1 MIRKK
6 YDHVTKKILGL
17 TVCMNVAIASCAGV
31 AMPVSAETVT
41 DALPASGLN
50 MVRGSSGRAYETATQ
65 VNADNLTEDPDADIK
80 GDLDSLI
87 SDEKEEIVINTV
99 DDLLNMAH
107 EARLDTWSVNKIVR
121 LNNDISLEGQDF
133 LGIPTFGGIFDGRG
147 HTVSGLEMSDK
158 RSYMGFFLY
167 VQETGRIM
175 NLKVE
180 GHVSADNKE
189 FVLGGIA
196 ASNAGIIDSC
206 TFSGVA
212 AGGDYAGG
220 IAGINELSGQIT
232 GCKSSGYVSGS
243 HYTGGIAGEN
253 MGDISGCTNYSEIN
267 TTHREHTLS
276 VQNIKLETYVNS
288 ALDFDEDKVRENP
301 SVFGTIYDTGGI
313 AGMSIGVIRN
323 CTNEAKVGYEQV
335 GYNTGGIAGRQS
347 GYITG
352 CTNNGEILG
361 RKDVGGI
368 VGQAEPY
375 VALDMSQDIAARLNE
390 SIGELH
396 DLIDETLS
404 DLGDGSDTI
413 ASRLSMIKQFTGSAL
428 NDTRY
433 LADDTTNYLNGVTGS
448 VNEAFSRIDYILEES
463 AKNGGAIDE
472 TISAASNAHDAGAK
486 IQETVR
492 DIDIYD
498 YMTDEEKEEYNRYK
512 DTIDSANK
520 EYDGY
525 LTQSKNAMYN
535 YYVWKYA
542 SDALDIEGENDLA
555 YLLSDDDM
563 YTFNSKE
570 VTSPPEK
577 AVSAFSWDSSHYP
590 ENEAGSRDE
599 FFDTFGASGT
609 WFHHTEEDGAY
620 QDVIFP
626 ISDEENERFKP
637 DKTINEAARAKSGV
651 EAAKHADEKYQA
663 SHGVSYAEDLARS
676 ADGISALITKYL
688 PVMSE
693 EIKKDAGAAVDSIQ
707 ASIKNI
713 ENTGRE
719 LKRVVGNVASE
730 DSIAFPSIGSDY
742 RAHTTSLADNLQGM
756 NENFGILNSELNN
769 ATKDT
774 VLDLQD
780 VNDQFNKIM
789 LLYSDAI
796 DGVLDRDYSNVIEDE
811 SLAEAEN
818 CTDAT
823 VADCT
828 NNAAVCG
835 DIDTGGIAG
844 TMAIEYDFDPESD
857 VTGISDANMNATFI
871 AKCVLRNN
879 RNTADIEGK
888 KSYAAGVCALQEM
901 GTITGCENFGN
912 IRSSS
917 GEYAGGIAG
926 QSLSY
931 VLKGVAK
938 GDVSAERYAGGI
950 AGEGTHIMDSIALV
964 TVSDAES
971 WYGAVAG
978 HITDKGK
985 VRNNYYV
992 NRDLA
997 AIDRVD
1003 YAMKAQRADIGDLDE
1018 LVDYDIPRE
1027 FTRPKVTY
1035 LLEDG
1040 DEVRTVGTAYVAY
1053 GGNLISEEYPA
1064 IDPKDGYYVNWDADS
1079 LSDITSDMQMK
1090 ATYVR
1095 SITTLAGN
1103 ELTDHGQ
1110 SRVLVDGFFKAGDI
1124 LSVEKYLSEN
1134 GTVTDDTLIMDSFGI
1149 SIPVDGLDSHTVRY
1163 AVDDEHID
1171 DWEGLIE
1178 PYIIKDGQ
1186 WVSASPVT
1194 RMGKYMLFD
1203 VDGYNVKIQIRM
1215 NDYRKVTIRNK
1226 AIIAGSAAALIAV
1239 ICVAVY
1245 VFIKRRRKIAK
1256 AVNVIKEKTHEAA
1269 HNIGSQELF
1278 YHAEEDRFGN
1288 EIVREDEGA
1297 GEDVNTQKDSPE
1309 AGEGDATEDTP
1320 KDSAKNGEDNV
1331 TEDDNGEDIE
1341 EDEEGSSDWGL

>member
-1 MIRKK
+1 MIRKNH
-6 YDHVTKKILGL
+6 DHKLKRIYAL
-17 TVCMNVAIASCAGV
+17 TVCVNVAIASFTGA

-50 MVRGSSGRAYETATQ
+50 LVRGASGRAYETATQ
-65 VNADNLTEDPDADIK
+65 VNADNLTEDPDADIRE
-80 GDLDSLI
+80 DLDNLI
-87 SDEKEEIVINTV
+87 SEEKEEIIIRTT
-99 DDLLNMAH
+99 DDLLKFAQ
-107 EARLDTWSVNKIVR
+107 EAKLDTWSVNKIIR
-121 LNNDISLEGQDF
+121 LESDISMKGVQFD
-133 LGIPTFGGIFDGRG
+133 GIPTFGGVFDGRG
-147 HTVSGLEMSDK
+147 HTISDLEMSDK
-158 RSYMGFFLY
+158 RSYVGLFLY
-167 VQETGRIM
+167 VQETGKIM

-180 GHVSADNKE
+180 GHVSAENKE

-196 ASNAGIIDSC
+196 GSNAGIIDSC
-206 TFSGVA
+206 TFDGVV

-232 GCKSSGYVSGS
+232 GCKSSGYVSGN
-243 HYTGGIAGEN
+243 HYTGGITGEN
-253 MGDISGCTNYSEIN
+253 MGDINGCTNYSEIN
-267 TTHREHTLS
+267 TIHRERTLS
-276 VQNIKLETYVNS
+276 VQDIKLETYVNS
-288 ALDFDEDKVRENP
+288 ALDFDEDKVKENP

-375 VALDMSQDIAARLNE
+375 VALDMSQDIAASLNE
-390 SIGELH
+390 SIGVLH
-396 DLIDETLS
+396 DLIDDTLS

-413 ASRLSMIKQFTGSAL
+413 ATRLSMIKQFTGSAL

-433 LADDTTNYLNGVTGS
+433 LADDTANYINGVTGS

-463 AKNGGAIDE
+463 SQNGGAIDE
-472 TISAASNAHDAGAK
+472 TISAASNAHDAGKK
-486 IQETVR
+486 IQDTVK
-492 DIDIYD
+492 DLNIYD

-525 LTQSKNAMYN
+525 LDKSKKAMYN

-542 SDALDIEGENDLA
+542 SDILDLEGENDLV
-555 YLLSDDDM
+555 YQLSDSDK
-563 YTFNSKE
+563 YTFNAKE
-570 VTSPPEK
+570 VTLPPEK

-590 ENEAGSRDE
+590 ENETGSKDE
-599 FFDTFGASGT
+599 FFDTFGAGGT
-609 WFHHTEEDGAY
+609 WFHHTEADGIY
-620 QDVIFP
+620 QDEDFP
-626 ISDEENERFKP
+626 ISDDENERFKP
-637 DKTINEAARAKSGV
+637 DKTISEAARAKAGV
-651 EAAKHADEKYQA
+651 ESAKYADDQYTAA
-663 SHGVSYAEDLARS
+663 HGISYAEDLARS

-707 ASIKNI
+707 SSIQNI

-719 LKRVVGNVASE
+719 LKRVVGNVASK
-730 DSIAFPSIGSDY
+730 DSITLPSIDSGY
-742 RAHTTSLADNLQGM
+742 RAHTASLADNLQGM
-756 NENFGILNSELNN
+756 NENFGILNSELNS

-774 VLDLQD
+774 VSDLQD

-811 SLAEAEN
+811 SLAEAES

-823 VADCT
+823 IADCT
-828 NNAAVCG
+828 NNAAVQG

-879 RNTADIEGK
+879 KNTADIEGK
-888 KSYAAGVCALQEM
+888 KSYVAGVCALQEM
-901 GTITGCENFGN
+901 GTVTGCENFGN
-912 IRSSS
+912 VRSSS

-931 VLKGVAK
+931 VVKGIAK
-938 GDVSAERYAGGI
+938 GDISAERYAGGI
-950 AGEGTHIMDSIALV
+950 TGEGTHVMDSIALV
-964 TVSDAES
+964 TVSDAGS

-992 NRDLA
+992 NQDLA
-997 AIDRVD
+997 GIDRVD
-1003 YAMKAQRADIGDLDE
+1003 YAMKAQSADISELTN
-1018 LVDYDIPRE
+1018 LVDYDIPQE
-1027 FTRPKVTY
+1027 FMRPKVTY

-1040 DEVRTVGTAYVAY
+1040 DEVRTVGTAYVVY
-1053 GGNLISEEYPA
+1053 GGNLISEEYPE
-1064 IDPKDGYYVNWDADS
+1064 IEPKDGYYVNWDSDS
-1079 LSDITSDMQMK
+1079 VDDITCDMQVK
-1090 ATYVR
+1090 AKYVR

-1110 SRVLVDGFFKAGDI
+1110 SRVLVDGRFKAGDS
-1124 LSVEKYLSEN
+1124 LAVEKYLSEN
-1134 GTVTDDTLIMDSFGI
+1134 GTITDDTLIMDSFGI

-1163 AVDDEHID
+1163 AIDDEHID

-1178 PYIIKDGQ
+1178 PYIIKDGK

-1194 RMGKYMLFD
+1194 SMGKYMLFD
-1203 VDGYNVKIQIRM
+1203 VEGYNVKIQIRM

-1226 AIIAGSAAALIAV
+1226 AIIAGSIAALLAV
-1239 ICVAVY
+1239 TGVAVFI
-1245 VFIKRRRKIAK
+1245 FIKRRRKIAR

-1269 HNIGSQELF
+1269 QNIGSQELF

-1288 EIVREDEGA
+1288 EV
-1297 GEDVNTQKDSPE
+1297 VH
-1309 AGEGDATEDTP
+1309 
-1320 KDSAKNGEDNV
+1320 
-1331 TEDDNGEDIE
+1331 DDNE
-1341 EDEEGSSDWGL
+1341 EDEDGSSDWGL